1 MQKGKFKLISWLL
14 CLIALILMTAYLMT
28 MRFVNMDMTGIG
40 FAVVYWKELVIYC
53 ISILGIK
60 FIE

>member
-14 CLIALILMTAYLMT
+14 CLIVLILMTAYLLI
-28 MRFVNMDMTGIG
+28 MRFVNMDMTGIR
-40 FAVVYWKELVIYC
+40 FAIVYWKELVIYW

-60 FIE
+60 FIK